1 MNLST
6 LSQEDLLGRCAWCH
20 RRISQDQECFGAGLR
35 VRPERRA
42 EIVPHERRAVP
53 LQLASGRQI
62 IVMVTSPDSKARAAG
77 DDLYIQTC
85 SEDCNQQI
93 DAAVREEIA

>member
-1 MNLST
+1 MNLSE
-6 LSQEDLLGRCAWCH
+6 LSQKDLLARCAWCH
-20 RRISQDQECFGAGLR
+20 QRIPEDHECFGSGLR

-42 EIVPHERRAVP
+42 EIVHHEGRAVP
-53 LQLASGRQI
+53 LQLATGREI
-62 IVMVTSPDSKARAAG
+62 IVMVTTPDSKARAAG

-85 SEDCNQQI
+85 SEECSRQI